1 MNDLAATEVVN
12 SIPAVSA
19 SDYGRQGLPTSER
32 ASGVDENRSSGDNRR
47 SNHQTLSHMLPKP
60 TNYEMPSLEYSV
72 PANFKLS
79 VVIPAYNEERTIRE
93 ILGRVAQLP
102 VPKEIIVVDDCSTDQ
117 TPEILRELA
126 AAGDLHAVFKSQNE
140 GKGAALRTGFQRA
153 TGDIVVVQ
161 DADLEYDPRDILPL
175 LKPILAGE
183 ADVVYGSRFLHEK
196 PHDKSLIHRLGNW
209 ALTVASNVTTGLK
222 LTDME
227 TCYKAFR
234 RDVLTKFEIQ
244 QNRFGFEPE
253 VTAKLGRR
261 KFRIVEV
268 PISYNARSYAE
279 GKKIGV
285 RDLFNAL
292 WCIFRYGLR
301 D

>member
-1 MNDLAATEVVN
+1 MTEISETVFTTVTPL
-12 SIPAVSA
+12 SIGGHPMRTPAGNTTV
-19 SDYGRQGLPTSER
+19 
-32 ASGVDENRSSGDNRR
+32 SGVDESRLTGDNQKPSR
-47 SNHQTLSHMLPKP
+47 NQLSDMLPKP
-60 TNYEMPSLEYSV
+60 TNYEI
-72 PANFKLS
+72 PALDYTLPAGFKLS

-93 ILGRVAQLP
+93 ILARVAALP
-102 VPKEIIVVDDCSTDQ
+102 VPKEIIVVDDCSRDQ
-117 TPEILRELA
+117 TRAILQELA
-126 AAGDLHAVFKSQNE
+126 DAGDLHAIFKTQNE
-140 GKGAALRTGFQRA
+140 GKGAALRTGFKQA
-153 TGDIVVVQ
+153 TGDIVVIQ
-161 DADLEYDPRDILPL
+161 DADLEYDPRDLLPL

-196 PHDKSLIHRLGNW
+196 PHDKSLVHRFGNW
-209 ALTVASNVTTGLK
+209 ALTFASNVTTGLK

-227 TCYKAFR
+227 TCYKAFKR
-234 RDVLTKFEIQ
+234 EVLKKFEIQ

-261 KFRIVEV
+261 KVRVKEV

-285 RDLFNAL
+285 KDLFNAL
-292 WCIFRYGLR
+292 WCIVRYGMF

>member
-1 MNDLAATEVVN
+1 MNELAATEVCN
-12 SIPAVSA
+12 TIPAVA
-19 SDYGRQGLPTSER
+19 PHDFGRNPPLG
-32 ASGVDENRSSGDNRR
+32 SGVDESSPSRDNRGPSCNR
-47 SNHQTLSHMLPKP
+47 LIAMLPKP
-60 TNYEMPSLEYSV
+60 ANYEV
-72 PANFKLS
+72 PQLDYALPAGFKLS

-93 ILGRVAQLP
+93 ILSRVAALP
-102 VPKEIIVVDDCSTDQ
+102 VPLEIIVVDDCSKDQ
-117 TPEILRELA
+117 TREILRELE
-126 AAGDLHAVFKSQNE
+126 AAGDLIVVFKSQNE
-140 GKGAALRTGFQRA
+140 GKGAALRTGIQRA
-153 TGDIVVVQ
+153 TGDIVIVQ

-196 PHDKSLIHRLGNW
+196 PHDKSLIHRFGNW
-209 ALTVASNVTTGLK
+209 ALTFASNVTTGLK

-227 TCYKAFR
+227 TCYKAFKR
-234 RDVLTKFEIQ
+234 EVLTKFEIQ

-261 KFRIVEV
+261 KFRVIEV

-285 RDLFNAL
+285 KDLFNAL

>member
-1 MNDLAATEVVN
+1 MTDLIATNLTATVN
-12 SIPAVSA
+12 APVFVEPL
-19 SDYGRQGLPTSER
+19 RPK
-32 ASGVDENRSSGDNRR
+32 ASGVDENRPTGDNRSPQR
-47 SNHQTLSHMLPKP
+47 NRLADMLPA
-60 TNYEMPSLEYSV
+60 
-72 PANFKLS
+72 PANYPITPPDYAIPAGFKLS
-79 VVIPAYNEERTIRE
+79 VIIPAYNEERTIRE
-93 ILGRVAQLP
+93 ILARVAALP
-102 VPKEIIVVDDCSTDQ
+102 VPKEIIVVDDCSRDQ
-117 TPEILRELA
+117 TREILKELA
-126 AAGDLHAVFKSQNE
+126 DAGDLHAIFKTQNE

-175 LKPILAGE
+175 LKPLLAGE

-196 PHDKSLIHRLGNW
+196 PHDKSLIHRFGNW
-209 ALTVASNVTTGLK
+209 ALTFASNVTTGLK

-227 TCYKAFR
+227 TCYKAFKR
-234 RDVLTKFEIQ
+234 EVLTKFEIQ

-261 KFRIVEV
+261 KFRVKEV

-279 GKKIGV
+279 GKKIGIK
-285 RDLFNAL
+285 DLFNAL
-292 WCIFRYGLR
+292 WCIVRYGLW